1 MGKTLGKTVVG
12 VTVARVYIAKKKYVN
27 WWT

>member
-27 WWT
+27 